1 VEGFTESISQ
11 ELKPEWKIKLT
22 CIEPGGFRT
31 DWSGRSMIFGE
42 DKCAAYDHLDAEKS
56 AKEKNGKQKGD
67 PAKGARAMYE
77 LATMD
82 DPPLRCVIGSDAY
95 AGMQDKLKKYSESVK
110 KFEKLS
116 NSTDVDE

>member
-1 VEGFTESISQ
+1 MQ
-11 ELKPEWKIKLT
+11 
-22 CIEPGGFRT
+22 
-31 DWSGRSMIFGE
+31 FGE
-42 DKCAAYDHLDAEKS
+42 VQNKAYDHMDAKKTAEDR
-56 AKEKNGKQKGD
+56 NGTQAGD

-77 LATMD
+77 LATMK

-95 AGMQDKLKKYSESVK
+95 KLMQDKLKTYGESVK